1 MRTMPDWEALVRE
14 RLAGLSLER
23 HERREVIAELA
34 THLEETFEE
43 LLQQGLTEEAAI
55 TRTLLQVSD
64 WKDLRR
70 RIQTAHKE
78 ENMMTNR
85 VRQWW
90 LPGFVALFL
99 SMILLMANEFIGIK
113 FGIKPLIVSAHGSQM
128 SAPVAVIY
136 VPWLLLLVPIG
147 ALGAYLAGRAGGS
160 QRAIFLSIVFPVLP
174 HLGFF
179 LVVFPV
185 ALILDDHVAHNIMI
199 SGLFMSLAAWVVLP
213 GMALLA
219 GGLPMQLLRGR
230 RTASSRIAKA

>member
-1 MRTMPDWEALVRE
+1 MPDWEALVGHE
-14 RLAGLSLER
+14 LAGLSLER
-23 HERREVIAELA
+23 QERREVIAELA
-34 THLEETFEE
+34 AHLEETFEE
-43 LLQQGLTEEAAI
+43 LRRQGLTEEAAI

-64 WKDLRR
+64 WQELRR

-78 ENMMTNR
+78 DNMMTNR

-99 SMILLMANEFIGIK
+99 SMILLMANEFIGLK

-136 VPWLLLLVPIG
+136 LPWLLSLIPIG
-147 ALGAYLAGRAGGS
+147 AMAAYLAARAGGS

-213 GMALLA
+213 GVALLA
-219 GGLPMQLLRGR
+219 GGLPVQILKSR
-230 RTASSRIAKA
+230 RSASGQAARV